1 MGKRLWEVWEVEG
14 ELLLKTGLHIGIGR
28 ESLKIGGVENQ
39 IVRDPLTGM
48 PYIPGSSLKGRLRA
62 LLELYFGL
70 FSEKGDVLSYKSLS
84 QLKRKGLEKSK
95 FETGLYI
102 LKLFGTSADEAGLDE
117 EEINEVFPS
126 RLVVPDLFLKEASAS
141 ELRERVGSLM
151 AEEKTEVK
159 INRITGTTYSAALNQ
174 SERVPAGAVF
184 KFNLRFKTFKDEEA
198 GWEDSPQLFLN
209 LLATA
214 FYLLELNGLGGRSS
228 RGYGMVEVFSKEA
241 DKRLIARPRLSKR
254 KTVEAEVK
262 NHFAE
267 ED

>member
-14 ELLLKTGLHIGIGR
+14 ELRLKTGLHIGIGR

-70 FSEKGDVLSYKSLS
+70 FSEKGDVLSYKTLS
-84 QLKRKGLEKSK
+84 QLGHKGLEGSRL
-95 FETGLYI
+95 EAGLDI
-102 LKLFGTSADEAGLDE
+102 LKLFGTSADEADLGKGRVD
-117 EEINEVFPS
+117 EVFPS
-126 RLVVPDLFLKEASAS
+126 RLVVPDLFLKETSAS
-141 ELRERVGSLM
+141 KLLERVGNLM

-159 INRITGTTYSAALNQ
+159 INRITGTTYSTALNQ
-174 SERVPAGAVF
+174 SERIPAGAVF
-184 KFNLRFKTFKDEEA
+184 EFKLRFKTFKDEEA
-198 GWEDSPQLFLN
+198 GWEDSPKRFLK

-228 RGYGMVEVFSKEA
+228 RGYGMVEVFSKGG
-241 DKRLIARPRLSKR
+241 DKKLIARPKLSEGEA
-254 KTVEAEVK
+254 VEAEVK
-262 NHFAE
+262 NHFIEGA
-267 ED
+267 